1 MQNNTNNLPE
11 LLPRK
16 TVAIAGLGLLGGSL
30 GLALRRALPDIRVLG
45 CARRPESIRQALQ
58 MNAVHDGDTTP
69 ETILPQADLTVV
81 CMPVSATIGFVEK
94 HAADW
99 SAGSGVTDVG
109 STKSTIVEACTQA
122 LAENGVAFVGSHPMA
137 GKESAGLDH
146 ADTMLYQD
154 ATVFLCA
161 ESSLD
166 ETIGEAVKRL
176 WEAAGA
182 QTAAIDPHT
191 HDALAARTSHVLHL
205 LAAAAV
211 RQLPDDPNAVRATA
225 GAFRDVTRIAAS
237 SPDMWTD
244 ICRQNRSEVL
254 KGMDELIG
262 TLVRYAHC
270 IRQQDWNSLTY
281 ELQVARRC
289 RLKWEK
295 AKTGGGGD
303 DE

>member
-1 MQNNTNNLPE
+1 MPNNPNNLSE

-30 GLALRRALPDIRVLG
+30 GLALRRALPDLRVLG
-45 CARRPESIRQALQ
+45 CARRHESIRQAVQL
-58 MNAVHDGDTTP
+58 NAVHDGATTP

-81 CMPVSATIGFVEK
+81 CMPVSTTIDFVEK
-94 HAADW
+94 HAAAW
-99 SAGSGVTDVG
+99 RPGSMVTDVG
-109 STKSTIVEACTQA
+109 STKSALVEACTRA
-122 LAENGVAFVGSHPMA
+122 LAPHEVSFVGSHPMA

-146 ADTMLYQD
+146 ADLDLYQD

-161 ESSLD
+161 QNDLD

-176 WEAAGA
+176 WEAVGA

-191 HDALAARTSHVLHL
+191 HDALVARTSHVLHL

-211 RQLPDDPNAVRATA
+211 RQLPDDPNAVKATA

-237 SPDMWTD
+237 SPAMWTD
-244 ICRQNRSEVL
+244 ICRQNRREVL
-254 KGMDELIG
+254 SGMDELIA
-262 TLVRYAHC
+262 TLSSFAHC
-270 IRQQDWNSLTY
+270 IRQQQWESLTH

-289 RLKWEK
+289 RLEWEK
-295 AKTGGGGD
+295 AKTGGGRD